1 MNIQSNEEITLDKL
15 YREIVE
21 SRNDLKGAIE
31 ASETTLLLKLES
43 LNQKT
48 QKLERENKI
57 LKEKIEALEKQN
69 IKNNLVIF
77 GLPNKH
83 DEVTAQSVVQEINRL
98 LQIELS
104 ESDINDVYSLGKGIN
119 KPIKVELLSFIT
131 KRKILYNTKHLKNT
145 NIFISNDLTELQ
157 REEQKILRQHL
168 KYLRE
173 NTEKRCYIK
182 GNKLIIDS
190 KGYNATELEKFHSQ
204 AIQREG
210 RSQSPLQVITR
221 TPAQEKKYI
230 NREPTAEFNNIKLN
244 KPEASQKIELTLGA
258 IKKVGDI
265 AGGGPRTR
273 NKSQK

>member
-31 ASETTLLLKLES
+31 ASDTTLLLKLES
-43 LNQKT
+43 LNQKS

-69 IKNNLVIF
+69 NQK
-77 GLPNKH
+77 
-83 DEVTAQSVVQEINRL
+83 QSVVQEINPL

-104 ESDINDVYSLGKGIN
+104 ESDINDAYTLWKGIN
-119 KPIKVELLSFIT
+119 KPIKVELLSFI
-131 KRKILYNTKHLKNT
+131 KKKKILHNTKQLKNT
-145 NIFISNDLTELQ
+145 KIFISNDLTEPQ
-157 REEQKILRQHL
+157 KEQKILRQHL

-173 NTEKRCYIK
+173 NTEKRFYIE
-182 GNKLIIDS
+182 GNKLIIDN
-190 KGYNATELEKFHSQ
+190 KGYNATESEKFHSQ
-204 AIQREG
+204 AIQKEG

-221 TPAQEKKYI
+221 TPAQEKIDI
-230 NREPTAEFNNIKLN
+230 NREPTAEFNNMKFN
-244 KPEASQKIELTLGA
+244 KPEASQKIDLTLGA
-258 IKKVGDI
+258 IQKVGDI

>member
-119 KPIKVELLSFIT
+119 KPIK
-131 KRKILYNTKHLKNT
+131 
-145 NIFISNDLTELQ
+145 
-157 REEQKILRQHL
+157 
-168 KYLRE
+168 
-173 NTEKRCYIK
+173 
-182 GNKLIIDS
+182 
-190 KGYNATELEKFHSQ
+190 
-204 AIQREG
+204 REG
-210 RSQSPLQVITR
+210 RSQSPLQVISR
-221 TPAQEKKYI
+221 TPAQEKKDI
-230 NREPTAEFNNIKLN
+230 NREPTAQFNNIKLN
-244 KPEASQKIELTLGA
+244 KPEASQKIDLTLGA
-258 IKKVGDI
+258 IKKVGEI

>member
-1 MNIQSNEEITLDKL
+1 MGGASN
-15 YREIVE
+15 
-21 SRNDLKGAIE
+21 G
-31 ASETTLLLKLES
+31 
-43 LNQKT
+43 
-48 QKLERENKI
+48 
-57 LKEKIEALEKQN
+57 
-69 IKNNLVIF
+69 
-77 GLPNKH
+77 
-83 DEVTAQSVVQEINRL
+83 
-98 LQIELS
+98 QIELS

-131 KRKILYNTKHLKNT
+131 KRKVLYNTKHLKNT

-182 GNKLIIDS
+182 GNKLIIDN

-221 TPAQEKKYI
+221 TPAQEKKDI
-230 NREPTAEFNNIKLN
+230 NREPTAEFNNI